1 MNFSGGSQGNR
12 TQRCSADSSL
22 HGLQRRHVRQW
33 DRLLAL
39 YHLHVSRSRLT
50 RSLVRYILLETLLYL
65 FYKLLANEK
74 AKTVLGERTTN
85 SHRYLFSKVLR
96 PIKSKLLSRYDV
108 YERLLYKLGLISEK
122 VFELTEF

>member
-1 MNFSGGSQGNR
+1 MFQNMIFNNLKKLNLSGRSQGNR

-22 HGLQRRHVRQW
+22 HCLQCRHVRQW

-50 RSLVRYILLETLLYL
+50 RSLVRYILLETLFYL

-74 AKTVLGERTTN
+74 AKTVFGERTNN
-85 SHRYLFSKVLR
+85 SHRYLLNKVLS
-96 PIKSKLLSRYDV
+96 PMY
-108 YERLLYKLGLISEK
+108 YM
-122 VFELTEF
+122 